1 MDNTPEM
8 DEAHFNREEK
18 VRQFYE
24 HQQNKE
30 AIEQRDAQLNLKA
43 ILATGPGRDF
53 IKFLLKNFDVGE
65 LPEKGIEGVELYETI
80 GFLRAG
86 QSILQI
92 VSQANRQIAGEILAN
107 IQGDKYD
114 YQIQLSKIENGPSDG

>member
-1 MDNTPEM
+1 METPET
-8 DEAHFNREEK
+8 DEAYFNREER

-24 HQQNKE
+24 HQSNKE

-43 ILATGPGRDF
+43 ILATDPGRNF
-53 IKFLLKNFDVGE
+53 IKFLLVNFDVGE
-65 LPEKGIEGVELYETI
+65 LPEKGIEGVELHETI

-86 QSILQI
+86 QSIFQI

>member
-1 MDNTPEM
+1 MSESPEM
-8 DEAHFNREEK
+8 DEADLNREEK
-18 VRQFYE
+18 IRRFYE
-24 HQQNKE
+24 HQSNKE

-43 ILATGPGRDF
+43 ILATDPGRNF
-53 IKFLLKNFDVGE
+53 IKFLLVNFDVGE
-65 LPEKGIEGVELYETI
+65 LPEQGIEGVTLHETI

-86 QSILQI
+86 QSIFQI

-114 YQIQLSKIENGPSDG
+114 YQIQLSKLENGPSNG